1 MSYVFDGTDYITYP
15 HSGGLTGFAAPLTN
29 LSASVWV
36 KWDGGT
42 GSHVPF
48 AKANAGQWYR
58 VRPSITSAGVIGVT
72 TRDNANGSG
81 TSASGAIS
89 SGTSWQHLFFSFD
102 KAGGAS
108 CWRIWLNGSEV
119 SLTIDDPDAENLTID
134 GVLYVGA
141 RDTGPSDPFRG
152 KIAELAMWVG
162 ETITDGTIAS
172 LYNSGSGAL
181 ASDVKPT
188 GLDFYAR
195 YLADANDSAGSLT
208 GTVTGATLDAA
219 DHPVASG
226 GGSTFVPRV
235 IMVL

>member
-15 HSGGLTGFAAPLTN
+15 HSGGLTGFAPALTN
-29 LSASVWV
+29 CSLSAWV
-36 KWDGGT
+36 KWDGGAGGHT
-42 GSHVPF
+42 IF
-48 AKANAGQWYR
+48 QKANPEGWFRWRLGLQDGGKLWAG
-58 VRPSITSAGVIGVT
+58 
-72 TRDNANGSG
+72 TRDVAAGGGETATGQIS
-81 TSASGAIS
+81 TGAW
-89 SGTSWQHLFFSFD
+89 THVFFAFD
-102 KAGGAS
+102 KAGGTA
-108 CWRIWLNGSEV
+108 CWRIWVNAVEKTTTCSA
-119 SLTIDDPDAENLTID
+119 PDSYDLDISSTMMI
-134 GVLYVGA
+134 GA
-141 RDTGPSDPFRG
+141 YSTDPFSPFKG
-152 KIAELAMWVG
+152 KIAEVALWVG
-162 ETITDGTIAS
+162 ETITDSTIAS